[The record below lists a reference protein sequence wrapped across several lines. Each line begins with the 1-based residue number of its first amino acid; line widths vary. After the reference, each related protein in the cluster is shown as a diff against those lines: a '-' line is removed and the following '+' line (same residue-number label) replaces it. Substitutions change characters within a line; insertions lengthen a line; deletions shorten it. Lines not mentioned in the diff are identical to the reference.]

1 MPVVVL
7 DPELTEQ
14 ILADRE
20 SSPGGRRR
28 EEVWDGVTFIMPD
41 ADTEHHDIAIFFIW
55 VFRSVF
61 NPDHGDR
68 VQGSTNVTDRLRGWR
83 KNYRNPDVCLFRAG
97 NPAEDRGT
105 HWYGGPDFALEIVSP
120 DDRSRDK
127 LDFYAGVGTREV
139 LILDRDPWRME
150 LYQVSR
156 GKMRLRG
163 TGAVGGGVVTS
174 TVTPFTFQLVRSRP
188 RPKIKI
194 THSESGQEW
203 VG

>member
-1 MPVVVL
+1 VVL
-7 DPELTEQ
+7 DPELAEQ

-41 ADTEHHDIAIFFIW
+41 ADTEHNDIAIFFIW

-61 NPDHGDR
+61 DPERGDR
-68 VQGSTNVTDRLRGWR
+68 VQGSTNVTDRLKRW
-83 KNYRNPDVCLFRAG
+83 KLNYRNPDMCLFRSG
-97 NPAEDRGT
+97 NPAEDRRT

-139 LILDRDPWRME
+139 LVLDRDPWRME
-150 LYQVSR
+150 LYQLSR

-163 TGAVGGGVVTS
+163 TVPVGGGVLTS
-174 TVTPFTFQLVRSRP
+174 TVTPFAFQLVRSRP
-188 RPKIKI
+188 RPKVKI
-194 THSESGQEW
+194 VHTVTGQQW

>member
-20 SSPGGRRR
+20 ASPGGRRR

-41 ADTEHHDIAIFFIW
+41 ADTEHNDIAVFFSW

-61 NPDHGDR
+61 SPDRGDR
-68 VQGSTNVTDRLRGWR
+68 VQGSTNVTNRPKRW
-83 KNYRNPDVCLFRAG
+83 KSNYRNPDVCLFRNG
-97 NPAEDRGT
+97 NPAEDRRT

-127 LDFYAGVGTREV
+127 LDFYARVGTREV

-150 LYQVSR
+150 LYQLSR

-163 TGAVGGGVVTS
+163 AVPPGGGVLTS
-174 TVTPFTFQLVRSRP
+174 GVTPFAFQLVRGRP
-188 RPKIKI
+188 RPKVKI
-194 THSESGQEW
+194 THTETGQEW